1 MRSIDHLH
9 GLVLTVYTSAP
20 ALEHEIY
27 IFMSYSLVVNGKG
40 WGGLYIGPP
49 LYSTTTD
56 SLFHV
61 ELTVL
66 QTMWLAA
73 FAAFAALM

>member
-1 MRSIDHLH
+1 MAR
-9 GLVLTVYTSAP
+9 
-20 ALEHEIY
+20 LEA
-27 IFMSYSLVVNGKG
+27 
-40 WGGLYIGPP
+40 GLYIGPP

-56 SLFHV
+56 SLLDV

-73 FAAFAALM
+73 FAAFAAVM

>member
-1 MRSIDHLH
+1 MAR
-9 GLVLTVYTSAP
+9 
-20 ALEHEIY
+20 LEA
-27 IFMSYSLVVNGKG
+27 
-40 WGGLYIGPP
+40 GLYIGPP

-61 ELTVL
+61 ELTML
-66 QTMWLAA
+66 QTIWLAA

>member
-1 MRSIDHLH
+1 MAMVEA
-9 GLVLTVYTSAP
+9 GF
-20 ALEHEIY
+20 Y
-27 IFMSYSLVVNGKG
+27 IAA
-40 WGGLYIGPP
+40 P

-56 SLFHV
+56 SLLNM

-73 FAAFAALM
+73 FAAFAAVM

>member
-1 MRSIDHLH
+1 MAR
-9 GLVLTVYTSAP
+9 
-20 ALEHEIY
+20 LEA
-27 IFMSYSLVVNGKG
+27 
-40 WGGLYIGPP
+40 GLYTGPP

-56 SLFHV
+56 SLLDV

-73 FAAFAALM
+73 FAAFAAVM

>member
-1 MRSIDHLH
+1 M
-9 GLVLTVYTSAP
+9 AK
-20 ALEHEIY
+20 LEA
-27 IFMSYSLVVNGKG
+27 
-40 WGGLYIGPP
+40 GLYIGPP

-56 SLFHV
+56 SLLDV

-73 FAAFAALM
+73 FAAFAAVM

>member
-1 MRSIDHLH
+1 MAMVEA
-9 GLVLTVYTSAP
+9 G
-20 ALEHEIY
+20 
-27 IFMSYSLVVNGKG
+27 F
-40 WGGLYIGPP
+40 YIGPP

-56 SLFHV
+56 SLLNM

-73 FAAFAALM
+73 FAAFAAVM